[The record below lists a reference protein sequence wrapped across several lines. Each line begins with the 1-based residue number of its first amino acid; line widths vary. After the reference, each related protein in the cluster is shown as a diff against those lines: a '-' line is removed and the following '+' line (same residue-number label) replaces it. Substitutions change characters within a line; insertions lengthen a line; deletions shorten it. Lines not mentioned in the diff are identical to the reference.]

1 MNKLQT
7 PTSAVDSL
15 IFDMD
20 GTLWDAVPS
29 YCAVWNMTIEQMHF
43 RRGPVQYAELVAL
56 MGKPLAEIFDALIGE
71 TDDALRSEF
80 LRRLFA
86 NEDQLMPRLGG
97 KLYPEVE
104 ATLQRLSDAGLRLYM
119 VSNCSSD
126 GLNNFLRFTGLDH
139 FFEDTLTYGETGVD
153 KDVNILTLKK
163 RYNLQRPVYVG
174 DIRRDADSTHA
185 AGIEFVWAAYGFGL
199 VDQYEYRIDRFSD
212 LAHLFI

>member
-1 MNKLQT
+1 MNNSAT
-7 PTSAVDSL
+7 PLSKVDSI

-29 YCAVWNMTIEQMHF
+29 YCAVWNATIAQM
-43 RRGPVQYAELVAL
+43 RLSRKPVEYNELVAL
-56 MGKPLAEIFDALIGE
+56 MGKPLAEIFDALIGPKE
-71 TDDALRSEF
+71 ATVREAF
-80 LRRLFA
+80 LRELFV
-86 NEDQLMPRLGG
+86 NEDALMPRLGG

-104 ATLQRLSDAGLRLYM
+104 ATLQRLQMAGLRLYM

-126 GLNNFLRFTGLDH
+126 GLNNFLRFTGLSH
-139 FFEDTLTYGETGVD
+139 FFEDTLTYGETGAD

-185 AGIEFVWAAYGFGL
+185 AGIEFVWAAYGFGQ
-199 VDQYEYRIDRFSD
+199 VDDYEYRIDRFSD
-212 LAHLFI
+212 LVNLFK